1 MKDAHENNKPQKTP
15 LKSFGV
21 FLLGII
27 GLIYILNPTAGF
39 FELIPDNL
47 PFIGNLDE
55 AGAIMLVL
63 GALRYFGIDL
73 LKPRKKK

>member
-1 MKDAHENNKPQKTP
+1 MKESLENNQSQKTP

-73 LKPRKKK
+73 LKPRKRK